1 MRFYNFIGCIFLLAS
16 LVSCGSR
23 TNVDTNVAESETDLS
38 HTDQPLQTDTDSLL
52 INSVYEK
59 FVFAGSDGNDNP
71 SDYFTSNALKK
82 LQDDYEFDCEDGPCY
97 AFYALRTDEQ
107 DSKPGV
113 EDVSQIC
120 SIESVGDGYYIV
132 SYLDMG
138 WSGMT
143 RVKIVDGKID
153 DYVRCVSDL

>member
-1 MRFYNFIGCIFLLAS
+1 MRFYNFIGCIFMLAS
-16 LVSCGSR
+16 LVSCGSK
-23 TNVDTNVAESETDLS
+23 TSADANVTESES
-38 HTDQPLQTDTDSLL
+38 NMSQIDQQLQTENDSLL
-52 INSVYEK
+52 ISSVYEK
-59 FVFAGSDGNDNP
+59 FVFVGSEGNNNP
-71 SDYFTSNALKK
+71 ADYFTSNALKK

-97 AFYALRTDEQ
+97 AFYALRTEEQ

-153 DYVRCVSDL
+153 DYQRCVADL

>member
-1 MRFYNFIGCIFLLAS
+1 MRFYNFIGCIFMLAS
-16 LVSCGSR
+16 LVSCGSK
-23 TNVDTNVAESETDLS
+23 TSADTNVTESESNLS
-38 HTDQPLQTDTDSLL
+38 QTAQPLQTDTDSLL
-52 INSVYEK
+52 ISSVYEK
-59 FVFAGSDGNDNP
+59 FVFAGSEGNDNP
-71 SDYFTSNALKK
+71 ADYFTSNALKK

-97 AFYALRTDEQ
+97 AFYALRTEEQ

-143 RVKIVDGKID
+143 RVKVVDGKID
-153 DYVRCVSDL
+153 DYQRCVSDL

>member
-1 MRFYNFIGCIFLLAS
+1 MLAS
-16 LVSCGSR
+16 LVSCGSK
-23 TNVDTNVAESETDLS
+23 TSADTNVTESESNLS
-38 HTDQPLQTDTDSLL
+38 QTVQPLQTDTDSLL
-52 INSVYEK
+52 ISSVYEK
-59 FVFAGSDGNDNP
+59 FVFATGSDGNDNP
-71 SDYFTSNALKK
+71 TDYFTSNALKK

-153 DYVRCVSDL
+153 DYERCVADL